1 MAQKRREI
9 KIDGPLHQKG
19 LKSLLMQVFFTGV
32 PEGTLISKI
41 DFIKDVWI
49 PFHEVLPLDS
59 RIGSTLE

>member
-1 MAQKRREI
+1 MAQMRREI
-9 KIDGPLHQKG
+9 QIDDLLHQKG
-19 LKSLLMQVFFTGV
+19 LKLLLMQVFFTGV
-32 PEGTLISKI
+32 PEETLLSKT